1 MGRRLAGKTAIVTA
15 AAQGIGRATAL
26 AFAAEGAE
34 VFATDINAA
43 KVAEIA
49 GPGLKTGGLDVM
61 DPAAIAALAE
71 RLGPV
76 DIVFNCAGFVH
87 QGSVLEATE
96 AEWDFAFDLNV
107 RSMFRMIRS
116 FVPGMIGKGG
126 GSIVNMASVASSV
139 KGIPNRFIY
148 GASKAAVVGLT
159 KSVAADF
166 VKQGVRCNCICPGTV
181 QSPSLDDRIAAN
193 AAAAGSLDAAR
204 AAFVAR
210 QPLGRLGTAEEIA
223 ALAVYLASDESV
235 FVTGQALV
243 IDGGISL

>member
-1 MGRRLAGKTAIVTA
+1 MRLKGKTAFVTA

-26 AFAAEGAE
+26 AFAAEGAQ
-34 VFATDINAA
+34 VIATDLNGA
-43 KVAEIA
+43 KLAEIE
-49 GPGLKTGGLDVM
+49 GRGIRTMVLDVR
-61 DPAAIAALAE
+61 DSAAVKAAAQ
-71 RLGPV
+71 PV
-76 DIVFNCAGFVH
+76 DILFNCAGFVH
-87 QGSVLEATE
+87 QGSVLEASE

-107 RSMFRMIRS
+107 KSMFRTLSAFLPAMLAA
-116 FVPGMIGKGG
+116 GG
-126 GSIVNMASVASSV
+126 GSVINMASVASSV
-139 KGIPNRFIY
+139 KGVPNRFIY

-166 VKQGVRCNCICPGTV
+166 AVQGIRCNCICPGTV

-210 QPLGRLGTAEEIA
+210 QPLGRLGRPEEIA
-223 ALAVYLASDESV
+223 ALAVYLASDDAQ